1 MKLFFF
7 SPSLPQ
13 AYYRL
18 GVALQ
23 GLERYE
29 EAMVAF
35 AEGLAADPKQAQ
47 MLSGLT
53 ETVLKSP
60 LRGRCVVVICTPV
73 DRLSGSP
80 STAISPL

>member
-1 MKLFFF
+1 MKLFFL
-7 SPSLPQ
+7 SLPQ

-60 LRGRCVVVICTPV
+60 LRGRCVVVMCIPV
-73 DRLSGSP
+73 DWLSGSP
-80 STAISPL
+80 STAINPL

>member
-1 MKLFFF
+1 M
-7 SPSLPQ
+7 
-13 AYYRL
+13 
-18 GVALQ
+18 ALQ

>member
-1 MKLFFF
+1 M
-7 SPSLPQ
+7 
-13 AYYRL
+13 
-18 GVALQ
+18 ALQ

-60 LRGRCVVVICTPV
+60 LRGRHVVCMPAHL
-73 DRLSGSP
+73 LSDGQ
-80 STAISPL
+80 STVPLAHYETLEGTLLLCSSIQFL